1 MAEYSVPACNL
12 SDVKALLF
20 SALAVVVGGH
30 PVLSAIPID
39 EVEDTANW
47 VRLVGRRPRCG
58 AGRPYRDR
66 LYGGPGATVGG
77 LTQQAIHPPGRPP
90 GGPVLATGACPR
102 PGGRGGD
109 HHFLAGVCIPSR
121 GR

>member
-1 MAEYSVPACNL
+1 MAEYSVPACTL

-39 EVEDTANW
+39 EAEDTAHW
-47 VRLVGRRPRCG
+47 VRLPVVDLAAVLDVRMG
-58 AGRPYRDR
+58 DR

-90 GGPVLATGACPR
+90 GGPVLAIGACPR
-102 PGGRGGD
+102 PGGRGEN
-109 HHFLAGVCIPSR
+109 HHFLAGVCIPPR